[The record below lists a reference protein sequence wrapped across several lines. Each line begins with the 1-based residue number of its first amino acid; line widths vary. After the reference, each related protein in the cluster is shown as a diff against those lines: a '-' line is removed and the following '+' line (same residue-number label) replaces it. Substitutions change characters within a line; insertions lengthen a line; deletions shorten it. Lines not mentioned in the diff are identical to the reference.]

1 MNNSMISAAASM
13 GAMQQ
18 KLDILADNI
27 SNINTDGYKRKNAVF
42 EDILTNIQPHE
53 DSFLLEGRRSPLG
66 FTQGWGAR
74 VVAQTLDMTQGP
86 LKATGLETDVA
97 IEGNA
102 LFEVRSGMTIDSER
116 AFTRQGAFQLMPTE
130 NGNRI
135 LVTNSG
141 YPVVASNGTT
151 DTFVNVPEGYK
162 LVIADDGTITAT
174 SPDNLDSQQLGSL
187 KLVEVLKPELLQ
199 AVADNMYGVPI
210 DVNAGDVVQTV
221 TATPNRTDGVAI
233 RQGSLEQSNVSLADE
248 MADLVTVQRAYQL
261 NARALTSADQ
271 MMQMATDL
279 RG

>member
-162 LVIADDGTITAT
+162 LTIADDGTITAT